1 MTTQQ
6 MQLLWLY
13 LLPASCQWLFGPL
26 YTCTIHS
33 GRAAGTNRGAQ
44 SMDETS
50 ERYLRNIRRVTDVV
64 AVVGIILSAATGNTS
79 FLLLVLPAICMWL
92 YVGLLKLLM

>member
-1 MTTQQ
+1 
-6 MQLLWLY
+6 
-13 LLPASCQWLFGPL
+13 
-26 YTCTIHS
+26 
-33 GRAAGTNRGAQ
+33 
-44 SMDETS
+44 MDETS